1 MTNWRS
7 NTGIRSGVPITPLG
21 SGRQSFGKPGNGFP
35 SSLFTK
41 RNVLIALIVFSFLI
55 IFAIGRSS
63 NSEKIE
69 EEQGLAATVQESMV
83 RSGLPSVQIKI
94 IDSTVVLEGTIA
106 TQELKEAA
114 TRVAQAQTGVIS
126 VENMLEVPVIVNQ
139 VTTTTAPNLPA
150 SQKDLLLQ
158 TRLSAA
164 GASSGIQFE
173 SGGDVL
179 TLESIPTLERL
190 AYFLNNEKEINVQ
203 ILGHTDSD
211 EKCPGDNLILSQ
223 RRAEAVR
230 AQLLARGIEAER
242 LISTGMGHTDPIA
255 DNLSKAG
262 KAANRRIEFMLITE
276 EQNEIPPPAQP
287 ETVDGC

>member
-41 RNVLIALIVFSFLI
+41 RNVLIALILFSFLI

-83 RSGLPSVQIKI
+83 RSGLSSVQIKI

-262 KAANRRIEFMLITE
+262 KAANRRIEFLLITE

>member
-114 TRVAQAQTGVIS
+114 TRVAQAQVGVIS

-223 RRAEAVR
+223 KRAEAVR

-262 KAANRRIEFMLITE
+262 KAANRRIEFLLITE

>member
-41 RNVLIALIVFSFLI
+41 RNVLIALILFSFLI

-83 RSGLPSVQIKI
+83 RSGLSSVQIKI

-114 TRVAQAQTGVIS
+114 TRVAQAQVGVIS

-262 KAANRRIEFMLITE
+262 KAANRRIEFLLITE
-276 EQNEIPPPAQP
+276 DQNEIPPPAQP

>member
-41 RNVLIALIVFSFLI
+41 RNVLIALIVFSYLI

-83 RSGLPSVQIKI
+83 RSGLSSVQIKI

-262 KAANRRIEFMLITE
+262 KAANRRIEFLLITE

>member
-41 RNVLIALIVFSFLI
+41 RNVLIALILFSFLI

-69 EEQGLAATVQESMV
+69 EEQSLAATVQESMV

-262 KAANRRIEFMLITE
+262 KAANRRIEFLLITE

>member
-114 TRVAQAQTGVIS
+114 TRVAQAQVGVIS

-203 ILGHTDSD
+203 ILGHTDSA

-262 KAANRRIEFMLITE
+262 KAANRRIEFLLITE

>member
-114 TRVAQAQTGVIS
+114 TRVAQAQVGVIS

-139 VTTTTAPNLPA
+139 VTTTTTPNLPA

-262 KAANRRIEFMLITE
+262 KAANRRIEFLLITE

>member
-1 MTNWRS
+1 MTSWRS
-7 NTGIRSGVPITPLG
+7 NSGMRSGVPITPLG

-41 RNVLIALIVFSFLI
+41 RNVLIALILFSFLI
-55 IFAIGRSS
+55 IVAIGQSS
-63 NSEKIE
+63 DSEKID
-69 EEQGLAATVQESMV
+69 EEQGLTASVQEAMV
-83 RSGLPSVQIKI
+83 RSGLPSVEIQI
-94 IDSTVVLEGTIA
+94 IDSTAVLKGIVA

-114 TRVAQAQTGVIS
+114 TRVAQAQAGVIS
-126 VENMLEVPVIVNQ
+126 VENMLEVPVIVDQ
-139 VTTTTAPNLPA
+139 VTTTTTPNLPA
-150 SQKDLLLQ
+150 SQTDLLLQ

-190 AYFLNNEKEINVQ
+190 AYFLSNEKEIRVQ

-242 LISTGMGHTDPIA
+242 LTSTGMGHTDPIA

-262 KAANRRIEFMLITE
+262 KAANRRIEFLLITE
-276 EQNEIPPPAQP
+276 DQNGIPPPPRP

>member
-41 RNVLIALIVFSFLI
+41 RNVLIALILFSFLI

-262 KAANRRIEFMLITE
+262 KAANRRIEFLLITE

>member
-21 SGRQSFGKPGNGFP
+21 SGRQSFGKPVNGFP

-139 VTTTTAPNLPA
+139 VTTTTTPNLPA

-262 KAANRRIEFMLITE
+262 KAANRRIEFLLITE